1 MHKLLSDKTGEEI
14 LLLGNEAIARGAIEA
29 GVAFATTYPGT
40 PSSELSLNLFQIS
53 KETDIYFEYSTNEKV
68 AMEVAAAA
76 ANSGLR
82 TMCIMK
88 HVGLNV
94 AADPLMTLA
103 YIGVKAGMVILTAD
117 DPSMFSSQNEQDN
130 RYYAKL
136 AGLPML
142 EPSSV
147 SEAKEMTVAAFEL
160 SEALQEPVI
169 LRTTTRINHSSAFVK
184 TGQIR
189 QRVTKGHFTRDPMS
203 YVTVPA
209 VSRKLHV
216 KLLANLKRASELSE
230 SSIHNFITGGCKP
243 SSIDT
248 PASTGKFGI
257 ICNGVSY
264 LYASDAVKDLG
275 IEERTKILRIGF
287 SNPMPANLI
296 KSFAKDCEKIL
307 VIEEGEPFMEEAVKA
322 FAQEAGIIIP
332 IKGKNVDEIA
342 PPCVSSSSE
351 QADGCLLPSEQE
363 TLLSRLYEFDPAMVR
378 RTIASFFGID
388 YSGSSSSETK
398 YLQEGSSDVAGYTPV
413 KPVDT
418 KGLPD
423 IPQRPPNLCSG
434 CSHRATLYEVKK
446 AAEGM
451 DVIYPSDIGCY
462 TLGFLPPLSTG
473 DFVICMGG
481 SVSTSCGFSRATDH
495 KVVSFIGDS
504 TFFHSGIT
512 GLVNAVFNKHNF
524 TLVIL
529 DNGITAMTGHQ
540 PNPGVDMTSMNLEGY
555 KPISIENIV
564 RAIGVEHITVI
575 KPFKVKKSIEAVRE
589 ALAFK
594 GVSVIISEEPC
605 ALFAKSIK
613 ILKPRPFHVTAK
625 CLDHR
630 DCINQIACPSFYIE
644 KGRVK
649 IDADTCVGCAVC
661 AQICPEN
668 AIMPLKNKG

>member
-1 MHKLLSDKTGEEI
+1 MHKLLSDKIGEEI
-14 LLLGNEAIARGAIEA
+14 MLLGNEAIARGAIEA

-53 KETDIYFEYSTNEKV
+53 KETDLYFEYSTNEKV

-103 YIGVKAGMVILTAD
+103 YIGVKGGMVILTAD

-147 SEAKEMTVAAFEL
+147 SEAKEMTIAAFEL

-184 TGQIR
+184 TGEIKTR
-189 QRVTKGHFTRDPMS
+189 NTKGFFKKDQMS

-216 KLLANLKRASELSE
+216 KLLANLKKAAEMSE
-230 SSIHNFITGGCKP
+230 SSIHNFVVSAN
-243 SSIDT
+243 SST
-248 PASTGKFGI
+248 CNANKLGI

-275 IEERTKILRIGF
+275 IEDRTKILRIGF

-296 KSFAKDCEKIL
+296 KSFAKDCQKIL

-322 FAQEAGIIIP
+322 FAQEASIFVP
-332 IKGKNVDEIA
+332 ISGKNGEEVA
-342 PPCVSSSSE
+342 PPCISSSSE
-351 QADGCLLPSEQE
+351 QTEGCLLPSEQE
-363 TLLSRLYEFDPAMVR
+363 PLFSRLYEFDPAMVR
-378 RTIASFFGID
+378 RKIASFFGIED
-388 YSGSSSSETK
+388 T
-398 YLQEGSSDVAGYTPV
+398 YTHL

-418 KGLPD
+418 KGIPD

-434 CSHRATLYEVKK
+434 CSHRATFYEVKK
-446 AAEGM
+446 ASQGM
-451 DVIYPSDIGCY
+451 DVIFPSDIGCY
-462 TLGFLPPLSTG
+462 TLGFLPPLSMG

-481 SVSTSCGFSRATDH
+481 SVSTSCGFSKATDH

-512 GLVNAVFNKHNF
+512 GLVNAVFNNHNF

-540 PNPGVDMTSMNLEGY
+540 PNPGVDMTQMNFEGY
-555 KPISIENIV
+555 KPISIEKLV

-575 KPFKVKKSIEAVRE
+575 KPFKVRKSIEAIKE

-594 GVSVIISEEPC
+594 GVSVIISQEPC
-605 ALFAKSIK
+605 TLFAKSIK
-613 ILKPRPFHVTAK
+613 ILKPRPFHITAK
-625 CLDHR
+625 CVDHR

-644 KGRVK
+644 NGRVK

-661 AQICPEN
+661 AQICPDN
-668 AIMPLKNKG
+668 AILPLKQ